1 MSGSVAV
8 GTQFQNAVTATGLQL
23 DNNFGNLVSYAN
35 DPTNRNNYV
44 ADSGTTNTVLLTF
57 SPAVAGGYTAGLELT
72 WKWAQTN
79 SGSVVINANGL
90 GNASLVHADGT
101 NLAAGEGMI
110 GSIAKAVS
118 DGTRFIFI
126 TPTGTAASA
135 AQVSAAATLVPY
147 VTPGT
152 MKNHPGVAKAWAVWN
167 GTSTGTITAAAGYNV
182 TSIARLGAGTYS
194 VVFTTAFASTDY
206 AAIVTAQSSG
216 FRVAGVRSK
225 TTTGCAV
232 ITEIASTD
240 NPSDAD
246 FVSFSAF
253 GNQ

>member
-35 DPTNRNNYV
+35 DPTNRNNYI

-57 SPAVAGGYTAGLELT
+57 NPAVAGGYTAGLELT

-79 SGSVVINANGL
+79 SGAVVINANGL

-101 NLAAGEGMI
+101 ALAAGEGMA
-110 GSIAKAVS
+110 GSIGKAVS

-135 AQVSAAATLVPY
+135 AQVSAGVTLVPY
-147 VTPGT
+147 VSPGT
-152 MKNHPGVAKAWAVWN
+152 MQNHPGVAKAWAVWN
-167 GTSTGTITAAAGYNV
+167 GTATGTVTALAKYNISQIVRIGTGTHSIALTTAMNSTAWAALLQPNGLRFISVSNQDA
-182 TSIARLGAGTYS
+182 TSIVILTRTSDG
-194 VVFTTAFASTDY
+194 
-206 AAIVTAQSSG
+206 VTQ
-216 FRVAGVRSK
+216 
-225 TTTGCAV
+225 
-232 ITEIASTD
+232 
-240 NPSDAD
+240 SDAN
-246 FVSFSAF
+246 FYYFSAF
-253 GNQ
+253 GSQ